1 MLYNIKDW
9 DPSPTEMR
17 LYFDSERFTFVT
29 QTQKMEGKVKNSNTQ
44 PDTKDYSRVIANLSS
59 ISLRVIDG
67 LLYQHEP
74 R

>member
-29 QTQKMEGKVKNSNTQ
+29 QTQIMEGNVKNSNIQ

-67 LLYQHEP
+67 LLLST
-74 R
+74 